1 MTANQLPRDIFEDEF
16 EDLIAPPESFQQPD
30 WFDEEAYLLANP
42 DVLDSVGAA
51 EFASAY
57 HHYVLHGR
65 KEGRPLHGKSQERRN
80 CLVRHR
86 RTSDKPAPQSDF
98 RCSVEVVLMS
108 PRGGLMVVGWL
119 DDMAVA
125 LDWIKLS
132 GKGWHMTLSP
142 NRLARFRRTDVEEAL
157 SAVGMH
163 SFGFFSFAY
172 AGESLGEVGECK
184 VTMSLTDSREVSK
197 ELPIRRVSQIEL
209 RNTALG
215 YVSDSEFFGNRQ
227 VEAVRLLRGPLGTAI
242 VKHNRD
248 ISKGIVRGAHV
259 EHFGP
264 RDRKLRGSL
273 VVCLYGKPEYLFLQ
287 NALFAGGRG
296 FEDYEMVY
304 VSNSPELAEK
314 LMKDMRTAT
323 QVYGLPQTLV
333 LLPGNAGFGAANNVA
348 VNHAASSRILIVNP
362 DVFPRDAD
370 WACKHTQVLA
380 DRPKA
385 QTDIFGVPLYY
396 DDGTLMHGGMYFEYD
411 VGLSG
416 DASAMTGRRM
426 VRVEHYGKGAP
437 AWSQEFTRSRPVPA
451 VTGAFISLDR
461 AWYEKLGGFTE
472 DFVFGHY
479 EDADLCL
486 KSIAAG
492 TAPWIHDIRL
502 WHLEGKGS
510 TRLPVHEGGSYVNRG
525 IFSERWDAVISA
537 NLTGPRPNH
546 PLLNPDLTK
555 PARADVSVAGK
566 AGPDK
571 PSAQKPATR
580 AKSSLLFP
588 KASAKGDEA

>member
-1 MTANQLPRDIFEDEF
+1 MTIGEPPIDIFDDDFHEAV
-16 EDLIAPPESFQQPD
+16 APRSYEKPD
-30 WFDEEAYLLANP
+30 WFDEEAYLSANP
-42 DVLDSVGAA
+42 DVLVSVGAA

-57 HHYVLHGR
+57 HHYILHGR
-65 KEGRPLHGKSQERRN
+65 EERRPLHGGSPEQRN
-80 CLVRHR
+80 CLIRQR
-86 RTSDKPAPQSDF
+86 RADDRPQKAELRS
-98 RCSVEVVLMS
+98 SVEVAMMS
-108 PRGGLMVVGWL
+108 PRGGLMVVGWV
-119 DDMAVA
+119 DDMSVA
-125 LDWIKLS
+125 LDWVKLS
-132 GKGWHMTLSP
+132 GNGWHMTLTP
-142 NRLARFRRTDVEEAL
+142 NRLARFRRTDVEAAL
-157 SAVGMH
+157 GAVGVH
-163 SFGFFSFAY
+163 SFGFFAFAY
-172 AGESLGEVGECK
+172 AAEPLGDMDTCT
-184 VTMSLTDSREVSK
+184 VTLGLADAREVVK
-197 ELPIRRVSQIEL
+197 ELALRRVSEIEL

-215 YVSDSEFFGNRQ
+215 YVSDSDFFGNRQ
-227 VEAVRLLRGPLGTAI
+227 VEAVRLLRGPVGSTI

-248 ISKGIVRGAHV
+248 ISQDIVRGAYV
-259 EHFGP
+259 ERFGP

-287 NALFAGGRG
+287 NALFAGGHG
-296 FEDYEMVY
+296 IEDYEMVY
-304 VSNSPELAEK
+304 VSNSPEMAEK

-323 QVYGLPQTLV
+323 QIYNLPQTLV

-348 VNHAASSRILIVNP
+348 VNHAVSDRILIVNP

-370 WACKHTQVLA
+370 WASKHTQIVT

-385 QTDIFGVPLYY
+385 ETDLFGVPLYY

-416 DASAMTGRRM
+416 DAAAMTGCRM

-437 AWSQEFTRSRPVPA
+437 AWSDEFTRSRPVPA
-451 VTGAFISLDR
+451 VTGAFISISR

-486 KSIAAG
+486 KSISAG
-492 TAPWIHDIRL
+492 VAPWIHDIRL

-537 NLTGPRPNH
+537 GLEGRRPSH
-546 PLLNPDLTK
+546 PLLNPDDSLKST
-555 PARADVSVAGK
+555 VAGK
-566 AGPDK
+566 PNH
-571 PSAQKPATR
+571 SAKPATR
-580 AKSSLLFP
+580 TRSSLLFP
-588 KASAKGDEA
+588 KAAKGNPA